1 MMAGST
7 TKQTSKTSA
16 GGKDTKDQSPDLGAA
31 ATEVKDQI
39 QGQVGGLT
47 DQVRQQATDQ
57 ISSQKD
63 RLVETMESVALL
75 LHQAGEHA
83 TKDDKAMLAGY
94 VDKASEQVTRW
105 SESLRDQ
112 DATQLVESTKDLAR
126 RQPLL
131 FFTGALAAGFVG
143 SRFFRSSAQ
152 QIGQTPDDASSSSTE
167 QQAPENDD
175 SMSQDEDGTSGFNDS
190 ALDMP
195 LPSDLALESEI
206 TPEIGGY
213 LEDVEG
219 TPSDADEFD
228 ITTMVDLDDLTRPE
242 KR

>member
-1 MMAGST
+1 MAGST
-7 TKQTSKTSA
+7 RNQTSKTSA
-16 GGKDTKDQSPDLGAA
+16 GGKDTKDQSPDLSAA
-31 ATEVKDQI
+31 ATDVKEQI

-63 RLVETMESVALL
+63 RLVETLESVSLL

-83 TKDDKAMLAGY
+83 MKDDKAMLAGY

-131 FFTGALAAGFVG
+131 FFTGALAAGFAG

-152 QIGQTPDDASSSSTE
+152 QIEQTPNGTSSPSTE
-167 QQAPENDD
+167 HRAPENDD
-175 SMSQDEDGTSGFNDS
+175 STSRGEHAMSAFNDS

-195 LPSDLALESEI
+195 LPSDLALEPEV

-219 TPSDADEFD
+219 TPSDADEFEV
-228 ITTMVDLDDLTRPE
+228 TTMVDLDELTRPE